1 MVESSILPATTA
13 KADMPKIARVPK
25 SQRLT
30 FDDKQAPGVNKVS
43 GAQNEVSQLNAAKYM
58 TNKYDEI
65 W

>member
-30 FDDKQAPGVNKVS
+30 FDDKQAPGVS
-43 GAQNEVSQLNAAKYM
+43 GAPEGSQLNAAKSM